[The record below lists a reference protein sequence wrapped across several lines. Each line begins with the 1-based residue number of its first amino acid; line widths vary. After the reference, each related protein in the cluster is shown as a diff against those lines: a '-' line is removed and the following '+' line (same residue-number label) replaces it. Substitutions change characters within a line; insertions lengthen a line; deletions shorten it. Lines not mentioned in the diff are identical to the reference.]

1 MKWKIDLNNS
11 EIPGTEYYIKFTI
24 SYADKYGKTYQLH
37 TTGLWDNKKQ
47 KLYFEIMVQ
56 QKRNFVNMITMVK
69 TVMYQ

>member
-1 MKWKIDLNNS
+1 MFWKGAEEKTCDHLGAFMKWKIDLNNS

-47 KLYFEIMVQ
+47 KLYFEIAE
-56 QKRNFVNMITMVK
+56 VK
-69 TVMYQ
+69 